1 MKCKTKRV
9 YLYEDSNSK
18 KFDIRSFN
26 LNFKKFSKV
35 EENWREAYKMVSYV
49 WKQSKRINGENET
62 FQFVLSAINRVI
74 DNYYR

>member
-9 YLYEDSNSK
+9 YLYKDSNSK

-49 WKQSKRINGENET
+49 WKQ
-62 FQFVLSAINRVI
+62 
-74 DNYYR
+74 